1 MLRKTLK
8 LSAIILAVLLLFAF
22 SLPFL
27 FKGKILT
34 LAREQ
39 VNKNINAR
47 VYFSDVD
54 LSLFRHFPRLAVG
67 LENLQIIGNGSFS
80 QDTLIS
86 ASQIDV
92 ALNLFSLFGGSDIS
106 IYSITV
112 DKPRIHVIVHKD
124 GKANWEIS
132 KTDTS
137 AVSTVS
143 AATAFHMHLQSYEI
157 KDAFISY
164 IDMPSDMNSEIRHL
178 NHSGSGD
185 FTSDLFTLRTKTSAE
200 SLSFTYTKIP
210 YLIDAKTAMTA
221 DIEVDNKTNK
231 YSFKTDD
238 IHLNDLQLATEGY
251 FQFVNDSTYGM
262 DIKFNTPST
271 AFKTLLSLIPSIYKT
286 DFDKIKTSGTASFN
300 GFVKGEYNST
310 KIPSYSMSMKVE
322 DGFFQYPDLPQPVQH
337 IGIDMKI
344 DNPDGITDH
353 TVVDISKG
361 HIEFGKDPFDFRMLF
376 KNPMTVQ
383 YIDASVKGKL
393 NLTDITRFVK
403 LPAGTSLSGMLDANA
418 TAKGNMS
425 TITKQQAGDF
435 SANGNID
442 ISGLNYGSPDFPQ
455 PIRNSHIQIAFQ
467 NPDGLADHT
476 LIQIPTAHIEI
487 GTTPVDFNLT
497 IKTPVS
503 NMVFDGK
510 LKGSFD
516 LANAKQFT
524 SFPAGTNISGTMA
537 GDISFSGTKQ
547 AIDKK
552 DYDKIKTSGTLNLR
566 NINYTSKDY
575 PDGFVLNDAAFSFN
589 PKNITLSDAHAEYL
603 KSHFTAKGSL
613 DNAIGYALKDE
624 PLSGNLDIYADQI
637 DLNKLMATVPA
648 GQDTTTNKTVSPPF
662 EVPKNLSILIHA
674 KVDKLHYDKVDYSNL
689 SGAMAINDE
698 TIGLKDVQMSAL
710 DGLLKASGYYS
721 TKRDKKNPDISFNYD
736 VQGLDIQKTFYAFN
750 SVQKI
755 MPMGQY
761 IDGKMNAQLSMTG
774 RLGADMMPDT
784 KTLTGKGNLFLVD
797 GVFKKFAPVE
807 KLAQSIHI
815 DQLNGTS
822 LKDVRFNF
830 EFANGKV
837 LVQPFHYKYNNI
849 DMEIGG
855 MHGFDQSINYVIAM
869 KVPRAMMGADANNLL
884 NNLSQ
889 QAVAKGIPVKVS
901 DNINLK
907 INMVGTLTNP
917 QIKTDLSSTGTD
929 LAAEVKQ
936 QAAVFAK
943 QATDSVKTVVNAKT
957 NEAKDSAVAIKNQ
970 AAKDIQSDL
979 GKAIAGQKD
988 STGNSG
994 KVLETTQ
1001 KNAEQ
1006 TLKNTFGSLFNKKK
1020 EVKDSTKTK

>member
-1 MLRKTLK
+1 MLRKTIK
-8 LSAIILAVLLLFAF
+8 VSAIVIVILLALAF
-22 SLPFL
+22 TLPLL

-47 VYFSDVD
+47 VDFSDVD
-54 LSLFRHFPRLAVG
+54 ISLFRHFPRLAVG
-67 LENLQIIGNGSFS
+67 LENLQVVGAESFS
-80 QDTLIS
+80 QDTLIA
-86 ASQIDV
+86 ASRIDV
-92 ALNLFSLFGGSDIS
+92 AVNLFSLFGGSDMN

-124 GKANWEIS
+124 GKANWDIS
-132 KTDTS
+132 RPDT
-137 AVSTVS
+137 STVS
-143 AATAFHMHLQSYEI
+143 AGSQTAFHMHLQSYEI
-157 KDAFISY
+157 KDAYISY
-164 IDMPSDMNSEIRHL
+164 IDLTSDMSSEIQHL

-200 SLSFTYTKIP
+200 SVSFTYTKIP
-210 YLIDAKTAMTA
+210 YLVDAQTALTA

-286 DFDKIKTSGTASFN
+286 DFDKIKTSGNATLN
-300 GFVKGEYNST
+300 GFVKGEYNT
-310 KIPSYSMSMKVE
+310 AKIPAYQVNLKV
-322 DGFFQYPDLPQPVQH
+322 DNGFFQYPDLPQPVKN
-337 IGIDMKI
+337 IAIDMKV

-361 HIEFGKDPFDFRMLF
+361 HIEFGNDPFDFRILI

-383 YIDASVKGKL
+383 YIDATLKGKL
-393 NLTDITRFVK
+393 NLADITRFVK
-403 LPAGTSLSGMLDANA
+403 LSAGTSLSGLLDANA
-418 TAKGNMS
+418 TAKGNLS

-435 SANGNID
+435 LANGFINIT
-442 ISGLNYGSPDFPQ
+442 GLNYSSPDFPQ
-455 PIRNSHIQIAFQ
+455 PVRNSNIQIAFQ
-467 NPDGLADHT
+467 NPDGIADHT
-476 LIQIPTAHIEI
+476 LIQVPSAHIEI
-487 GTTPVDFNLT
+487 GKDPIDFNLS

-503 NMVFDGK
+503 NLVFAGR
-510 LKGSFD
+510 LKGSFN

-524 SFPAGTNISGTMA
+524 TFPAGTSISGSLA
-537 GDISFSGTKQ
+537 GDISFSGNKQ

-552 DYDKIKTSGTLNLR
+552 EYDKINSSGTLDLK
-566 NINYTSKDY
+566 NIHYSSKDY
-575 PDGFVLNDAAFSFN
+575 PDGFLLSDAAFSFN
-589 PKNITLSDAHAEYL
+589 PKNITLNAAHAEYL
-603 KSHFTAKGSL
+603 KSHLTAKGFL

-624 PLSGNLDIYADQI
+624 PLSGNLDLYADQI
-637 DLNKLMATVPA
+637 DLNRFMATVPA
-648 GQDTTTNKTVSPPF
+648 GTDTAKNEAAGPPF
-662 EVPKNLSILIHA
+662 AVPKNLSILIHA
-674 KVDKLHYDKVDYSNL
+674 KVDKMHYDKVDYSNL

-698 TIGLKDVQMSAL
+698 TIALKDVQMDAL
-710 DGLLKASGYYS
+710 DGRIKASGYYS
-721 TKRDKKNPDISFNYD
+721 TKKDKKNPDISFNYD

-750 SVQKI
+750 SVQKL

-774 RLGADMMPDT
+774 KLGGDMMPDT
-784 KTLTGKGNLFLVD
+784 RTLTGKGNLFLVD

-807 KLAQSIHI
+807 KLAQTLHI

-822 LKDVRFNF
+822 LKDVKFNF

-837 LVQPFHYKYNNI
+837 LVQPFHYKYDNI

-855 MHGFDQSINYVIAM
+855 MHGFDQSIDYVIAM
-869 KVPRAMMGADANNLL
+869 KVPRAMLGTDANNLV
-884 NNLSQ
+884 NNLAQ
-889 QAVAKGIPVKVS
+889 QAATKGIPVKVS
-901 DNINLK
+901 DYINLK

-917 QIKTDLSSTGTD
+917 QVKTGLNSAGTD
-929 LAAEVKQ
+929 LTAEVKQ

-943 QATDSVKTVVNAKT
+943 QATDSVKTIANAKT
-957 NEAKDSAVAIKNQ
+957 NEARDSAVAIKNQ
-970 AAKDIQSDL
+970 GIKDLQTDL
-979 GKAIAGQKD
+979 GKAISSQKD
-988 STGNSG
+988 TTGGSA
-994 KVLETTQ
+994 KVLENTQ

-1006 TLKNTFGSLFNKKK
+1006 TLKNTFGSMFNKKK
-1020 EVKDSTKTK
+1020 AIKDTTKVK